1 MNKLLQIL
9 QNRTSHRNLIEP
21 HPNSDEMAEV
31 YKTALRSP
39 DHAWL
44 KPSRFIEVTGE
55 GPSPVTSI
63 NLEGC
68 LLYTSPSPRDS

>member
-31 YKTALRSP
+31 
-39 DHAWL
+39 
-44 KPSRFIEVTGE
+44 
-55 GPSPVTSI
+55 
-63 NLEGC
+63 
-68 LLYTSPSPRDS
+68 